1 MEEEMKKFG
10 VAKTQTLEEYYN
22 EETRK
27 VRISVMSH
35 CRTKNSPFIKRI
47 PQIGKNEIEIKQQ
60 MLKII
65 PPFKNWGNTGN
76 H

>member
-1 MEEEMKKFG
+1 MLHLKHLVLFF
-10 VAKTQTLEEYYN
+10 TL
-22 EETRK
+22 K
-27 VRISVMSH
+27 
-35 CRTKNSPFIKRI
+35 
-47 PQIGKNEIEIKQQ
+47 QIGKNEIEIKQQ